1 MPVLSQ
7 SNNLGDVLKHEAP
20 QLFSR
25 EEITVLAGSGSD
37 RSLAIGEVIGK
48 RTKSSAI
55 ITPDGGN
62 TGDGAAG
69 TVTLGSMAEA
79 GIYMLT
85 CIAAAAN
92 AGTFQ
97 VLTPKSYR
105 LQDLDVGQAYAG
117 DHLNVTIA
125 DGAADFIV
133 GDKFTIDISGD
144 GKVVALDPVGVDGSQ
159 DPFGINVIAVTAPDG
174 ADAKGLTIVR
184 DAILADHAVV
194 WPAGITTQQKSDAIT
209 ALEARG
215 ILIRKGA

>member
-1 MPVLSQ
+1 MPVLSE

-25 EEITVLAGSGSD
+25 EAVTVLAGSGSD
-37 RSLAIGEVIGK
+37 RPLAIGEVIGK
-48 RTKSSAI
+48 RTRSDVVV
-55 ITPDGGN
+55 TLDGGN

-69 TVTLGSMAEA
+69 AVTMGAMTEA
-79 GIYMLT
+79 GTYVLT

-97 VLTPKSYR
+97 VLTPKGYR
-105 LQDLDVGQAYAG
+105 LPDLEVGQAYAG

-133 GDKFTIDISGD
+133 GDKFTIDVSGD
-144 GKVVALDPVGVDGSQ
+144 GKVVALDPAGVDGSQ
-159 DPFGINVIAVTAPDG
+159 DPIGINAIAVTAPDG
-174 ADAKGLTIVR
+174 TDAKGLAIVR
-184 DAILADHAVV
+184 DAILADHAIA
-194 WPAGITTQQKSDAIT
+194 WPGGITAQQKSDAIT

>member
-1 MPVLSQ
+1 MPVLSE

-25 EEITVLAGSGSD
+25 EEITVLAGSGSA
-37 RSLAIGEVIGK
+37 RALAIGEVVGK
-48 RTKSSAI
+48 RTKSSPTV
-55 ITPDGGN
+55 TPDGGN

-69 TVTLGSMAEA
+69 AVTLGAMAEVGA
-79 GIYMLT
+79 YVFT

-97 VLTPKSYR
+97 VLSPKGYR
-105 LQDLDVGQAYAG
+105 LPDLEIGQAYAG
-117 DHLNVTIA
+117 DHLNITIA

-133 GDKFTIDISGD
+133 GDKFTVDVSGD
-144 GKVVALDPVGVDGSQ
+144 SKVVALDPVGVDGSQ
-159 DPFGINVIAVTAPDG
+159 DPIGINAIAVTAPDG
-174 ADAKGLTIVR
+174 TNAKGLAIVR
-184 DAILADHAVV
+184 DAILADHTVV